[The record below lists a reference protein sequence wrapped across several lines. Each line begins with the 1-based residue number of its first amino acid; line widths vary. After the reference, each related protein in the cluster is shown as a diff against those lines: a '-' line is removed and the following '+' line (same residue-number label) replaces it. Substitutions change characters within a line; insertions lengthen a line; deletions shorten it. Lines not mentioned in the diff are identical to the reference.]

1 MNEGKLQ
8 VDSVVIQAHSSS
20 EALTMVVIIV
30 KSDAPIEFL
39 HHTALQKETHNSE
52 APTQKWLHFEGV

>member
-1 MNEGKLQ
+1 
-8 VDSVVIQAHSSS
+8 
-20 EALTMVVIIV
+20 MVVIIV